1 MVGLKGWLG
10 CWIWLVQLCDWWGW
24 CGWLVWWVQWGL
36 VGLGGWWWSG
46 RAGGAVSGGCLW
58 GSLPGCLWLFPPI
71 FRTGLC
77 PFIQLSVL
85 DQKGSKKHKNW
96 KTAQN
101 QTSPKNNP
109 PHDCNLNGRTTV
121 FQHCRMQKS
130 RKTKNCLKCGA
141 HPPCCIVQETIFLF
155 LSLSKYH

>member
-1 MVGLKGWLG
+1 MHLGDHPHFCSLGYPRTAFLCCLG
-10 CWIWLVQLCDWWGW
+10 CCPSVFQLLGGVGVGGVEGGGWVAGFGWCSCVIGGVGVGGW
-24 CGWLVWWVQWGL
+24 CGGCSGVWWVW
-36 VGLGGWWWSG
+36 VGWWWSG

-58 GSLPGCLWLFPPI
+58 GSLPGCLWLFPHI

-101 QTSPKNNP
+101 QTSPKIQ
-109 PHDCNLNGRTTV
+109 TT
-121 FQHCRMQKS
+121 
-130 RKTKNCLKCGA
+130 T
-141 HPPCCIVQETIFLF
+141 
-155 LSLSKYH
+155 